1 MYVTAFSVVTVY
13 GYVFKCFPKSS
24 SHVLSQ
30 LRLILWI
37 FLLTSQPPLEYTGP
51 GNGRGSDPG
60 RSNFLSDWWGEA
72 STNYRKTNYGLKIPL
87 YFKKKIN
94 SKTSILFN
102 IMPFILA
109 FWQCAMESL
118 RLRLQTLL
126 LASPLPVAK
135 LGPFKM
141 CNTDMRPKASKS
153 FFKASNEMINW
164 CSRQ

>member
-87 YFKKKIN
+87 YLKKKKIQN
-94 SKTSILFN
+94 HQSFLTLCLSFL
-102 IMPFILA
+102 PFDNVL
-109 FWQCAMESL
+109 W
-118 RLRLQTLL
+118 
-126 LASPLPVAK
+126 
-135 LGPFKM
+135 
-141 CNTDMRPKASKS
+141 KASD
-153 FFKASNEMINW
+153 
-164 CSRQ
+164 